1 MDAHRADEVLVEIDA
16 EDIGVAVEIEI
27 VDQGRA
33 GQLHQVDGLVGLV
46 AKPGDV
52 LHVLARLDPPVF
64 DAIEKKHQLLRKTP
78 RLRPVKTFTHF
89 LTLIVNKSLT
99 Y

>member
-1 MDAHRADEVLVEIDA
+1 MT
-16 EDIGVAVEIEI
+16 VEIEI

-33 GQLHQVDGLVGLV
+33 GEFHQIDGLVGLV
-46 AKPGDV
+46 AEPGDI

-89 LTLIVNKSLT
+89 LTLMVNRSLT